1 MDTTFPQIFL
11 DFDHT
16 LDGSASDPGGA
27 GLRFDP
33 ANVAIFN
40 QIIEAAGA
48 HIVVSSGWRN
58 EHSLN
63 DLGAALAAAGLQG
76 RLVASSA
83 SIPLQEAASRPPEVS
98 QGIAVLRWRE
108 SQVPD

>member
-40 QIIEAAGA
+40 QIIEATGA
-48 HIVVSSGWRN
+48 HIMVSSDWQKG
-58 EHSLN
+58 HSLN
-63 DLGAALAAAGLQG
+63 DLGIALAAAGLHGQLFAT
-76 RLVASSA
+76 RASLGGGA
-83 SIPLQEAASRPPEVS
+83 IHPPEAS
-98 QGIAVLRWRE
+98 QGVAVLRWRA

>member
-16 LDGSASDPGGA
+16 LKRSATDHSGT
-27 GLRFDP
+27 GLCFDP
-33 ANVAIFN
+33 ANVAVFN

-58 EHSLN
+58 GHSLN

-76 RLVASSA
+76 QLVASSA
-83 SIPLQEAASRPPEVS
+83 SLQESASRPPEVS
-98 QGIAVLRWRE
+98 QGTAVLRWRE
-108 SQVPD
+108 SQAPD